1 MNLRVIS
8 AEGERF
14 QETMRVGCIFCKKTD
29 SASSSSLCRSNVVLL
44 QLILLSCSLWA
55 IEAPAGT
62 DIGAAESRR
71 SSKRYKCIC

>member
-44 QLILLSCSLWA
+44 QLILQVLLSCGNLLSCCL
-55 IEAPAGT
+55 ISP
-62 DIGAAESRR
+62 
-71 SSKRYKCIC
+71 